1 MLAVLAVALHLATA
15 PRGCAGERKLN
26 AEQLE
31 QKLDVAAFSPPA
43 MRRAQRACLAGEA
56 ARRLD
61 LPKPAEII
69 MPEVAAPLTLGRSD
83 LFQDLA
89 ARLRVACP
97 DPAFDDLPRRSTCGA
112 HRPHLA
118 PWPNLTAIDQTEQG
132 FILWQR
138 VEPGRIG
145 QAARFKAFLRKRK
158 LDQIAPSYQIL
169 RTASD
174 WQACG
179 GEPFAVPPAADWPRA
194 ARTLSWIQKRVKP
207 AVGPVEVMSGFRD
220 GPLNQCAQGAK
231 ESAHLGFWALD
242 LQPLDMSLDRPRL
255 MDVLCRTHKAH
266 GKEADI
272 GLGFYEGV
280 RFHIDD
286 KRYRHWGFDP
296 VAAPACAV
304 DGPNAPPQSGG
315 AVTE

>member
-1 MLAVLAVALHLATA
+1 MLAALAVALHLAA
-15 PRGCAGERKLN
+15 GPKGCATERKLN

-31 QKLDVAAFSPPA
+31 QTLDVTAFSPPA
-43 MRRAQRACLAGEA
+43 VRHARRACLAAEA
-56 ARRLD
+56 ARRLG
-61 LPKPAEII
+61 LAKPVEVI

-83 LFQDLA
+83 LFADLA
-89 ARLRVACP
+89 ARLRALCP
-97 DPAFDDLPRRSTCGA
+97 DPAFDDIPRPKVCGA

-118 PWPNLTAIDQTEQG
+118 AWPGISAIDQTEQG
-132 FILWQR
+132 FVLWQR
-138 VEPGRIG
+138 VEPIRLR
-145 QAARFKAFLRKRK
+145 QSARFKAFLHKRK
-158 LDQIAPSYQIL
+158 LDQVAPTYQIL

-179 GEPFAVPPAADWPRA
+179 GEPFAVPPTADWPRV
-194 ARTLSWIQKRVKP
+194 ARTLTWIEKRVKP
-207 AVGPVEVMSGFRD
+207 AVGQIEVMSGYRD
-220 GPLNQCAQGAK
+220 APLNQCAQGAK

-242 LQPLDMSLDRPRL
+242 LQPLDASLDRSRL

-266 GKEADI
+266 GKEGDI

-304 DGPNAPPQSGG
+304 ESPEPTAPALSK
-315 AVTE
+315 